1 MHHVK
6 SEPRNQM
13 QFFCLEQSIAS
24 DSFVRIIDFF
34 VDTIDLKSFGFK
46 HVTLK
51 EEGRPP
57 IHPAVLLKLYIYGYR
72 FGVRSSRKLEREAM
86 LNIEARWLLGE
97 VVPSNKTIA
106 NFRKDNAEQFRA
118 IFRKFVFLLKQLDLI
133 EGKTIAIDSFKVR
146 AQNSLKNNYNQ
157 GKIDRHLEYINGRIS
172 EFEKALDTADNA
184 EDKAELA
191 AKIQTQKTR
200 KAKYNALQVQIKE
213 TGKDQISTTDKD
225 AQSVVLQRG
234 ITVVGYNVQ
243 GAVDA
248 KHKLITHFDTGSV
261 NDTNALASVAIE
273 TKELLQLE
281 KMDVLADKGYHTGE
295 QIQQCEQNQITTY
308 VSPKEPASNN
318 PDIFPITQFIYNPE
332 KDCYTCPAAQ
342 TLTTNGTWLTH
353 SSKGHKS
360 AYKFQRYNNTIAC
373 KTCSLHSQ
381 CTTSKTNGRNIDRS
395 EFASLM
401 EQNAERVKQ
410 NKDYYKQR
418 QQMAEHPWGTI
429 KRQRGF
435 DHVLTRGKTKVLGEV
450 SLVFIGY
457 NLARCANILDGLEK
471 LKALIKKYINDSN
484 LLFWFKMAYFKLVSD
499 FEVFQIRVSNQLI
512 PQGRGKINL
521 NNSTYT
527 S

>member
-13 QFFCLEQSIAS
+13 QIFCLEQSIAS

-57 IHPAVLLKLYIYGYR
+57 IHPAMLLKLYIYGYR
-72 FGVRSSRKLEREAM
+72 YGVRSSRKLEREAM

-106 NFRKDNAEQFRA
+106 NFRKDYATAFRA
-118 IFRKFVFLLKQLDLI
+118 IFRKFVFLLKQMELI

-146 AQNSLKNNYNQ
+146 AQNSLKNNFNQ
-157 GKIDRHLEYINGRIS
+157 AKIERHLEYIDNRIN
-172 EFEKALDTADNA
+172 EFEKALDAADSQ
-184 EDKAELA
+184 EDKAELD
-191 AKIQTQKTR
+191 AKIKTQKVR
-200 KAKYNALQVQIKE
+200 KVKYKALEAQIKE
-213 TGKDQISTTDKD
+213 TGKDQISTTDED

-273 TKELLQLE
+273 TKEILQVE
-281 KMDVLADKGYHTGE
+281 KMDVLADKGYHTGQ

-332 KDCYTCPAAQ
+332 KDCYTCPATQ

-360 AYKFQRYNNTIAC
+360 AYKFQRYNNTAAC
-373 KTCSLHSQ
+373 KTCELHPK

-395 EFASLM
+395 EFAGLM

-418 QQMAEHPWGTI
+418 QQLAEHPWGTI

-435 DHVLTRGKTKVLGEV
+435 DHVLTRGKTKVMGEV

-457 NLARCANILDGLEK
+457 NLARCANILQNLEAFKTLIYCYISSFKPQNSPILSPYKPHK
-471 LKALIKKYINDSN
+471 LQNS
-484 LLFWFKMAYFKLVSD
+484 KMAA
-499 FEVFQIRVSNQLI
+499 
-512 PQGRGKINL
+512 
-521 NNSTYT
+521 
-527 S
+527 

>member
-13 QFFCLEQSIAS
+13 QFFCLDQMV
-24 DSFVRIIDFF
+24 DPNSFVRIIDFF

-57 IHPAVLLKLYIYGYR
+57 IHPALLLKLYIYGYR
-72 FGVRSSRKLEREAM
+72 FNVRSSRKLEREAM

-106 NFRKDNAEQFRA
+106 NFRKDYSEQFRA
-118 IFRKFVFLLKQLDLI
+118 IFRKFVFLLKQLDLV

-157 GKIDRHLEYINGRIS
+157 AKIDRHLEYIDGRLA
-172 EFEKALDTADNA
+172 EFEKALDAADSA
-184 EDKAELA
+184 ESKAELA
-191 AKIQTQKTR
+191 AKIETQKTR
-200 KAKYNALQVQIKE
+200 KDKYEALEAQIKA

-261 NDTNALASVAIE
+261 NDTNALATVAIE
-273 TKELLQLE
+273 TKEILQVE

-318 PDIFPITQFIYNPE
+318 PDIFPITQFVYNSE
-332 KDCYTCPAAQ
+332 TDCYTCPANQ
-342 TLTTNGTWLTH
+342 TLTTNGTLYTH

-360 AYKFQRYNNTIAC
+360 DYKFQRYNNVPAC
-373 KTCSLHSQ
+373 KVCPMQSD
-381 CTTSKTNGRNIDRS
+381 CTTSKKNGRNIDRS

-410 NKDYYKQR
+410 NPDYYKQR
-418 QQMAEHPWGTI
+418 QQLAEHPWGTI

-435 DHVLTRGKTKVLGEV
+435 DHVLTRGKTKMLGEV

-471 LKALIKKYINDSN
+471 FKTLIYKYMNAIN
-484 LLFWFKMAYFKLVSD
+484 LFSRLQTAYFKLICH
-499 FEVFQIRVSNQLI
+499 FNFFQLRFSTI
-512 PQGRGKINL
+512 KI
-521 NNSTYT
+521 
-527 S
+527 

>member
-1 MHHVK
+1 
-6 SEPRNQM
+6 M
-13 QFFCLEQSIAS
+13 QFFCLDQMV
-24 DSFVRIIDFF
+24 DPNSFVRVIDFF

-57 IHPAVLLKLYIYGYR
+57 IHPALLLKLYIYGYR
-72 FGVRSSRKLEREAM
+72 FNVRSSRKLEREAM
-86 LNIEARWLLGE
+86 LNIESRWLLGE
-97 VVPSNKTIA
+97 VVPSNKTIC
-106 NFRKDNAEQFRA
+106 NFRKDYAEQFRT
-118 IFRKFVFLLKQLDLI
+118 IFRKFVFLLKELDLV

-157 GKIDRHLEYINGRIS
+157 AKIDRHLDYIDNRIA
-172 EFEKALDTADNA
+172 EFEKALDAADSKENQ
-184 EDKAELA
+184 AELA
-191 AKIQTQKTR
+191 AKIQTQKVR
-200 KAKYNALQVQIKE
+200 KEKYEALEAQIEAK
-213 TGKDQISTTDKD
+213 GKDQISTTDTD
-225 AQSVVLQRG
+225 AQAVVLSRG
-234 ITVVGYNVQ
+234 ITQVGYNIQ

-273 TKELLQLE
+273 TKELLQVE

-295 QIQQCEQNQITTY
+295 QIQQCEQNNITTY

-332 KDCYTCPAAQ
+332 KDHYTCPNNQ
-342 TLTTNGTWLTH
+342 TLTTNGTWLKH

-360 AYKFQRYNNTIAC
+360 AYKFQRYNNPTAC
-373 KTCSLHSQ
+373 RSCELHAQ

-410 NKDYYKQR
+410 NPNYYKQR
-418 QQMAEHPWGTI
+418 QQLAEHPWGTI

-435 DHVLTRGKTKVLGEV
+435 DHVLTRGKTNILGEV

-457 NLARCANILDGLEK
+457 NLARCANIVDGLEK
-471 LKALIKKYINDSN
+471 LKALIYKYMNASG
-484 LLFWFKMAYFKLVSD
+484 LHFRLQTAYFKSVCH
-499 FEVFQIRVSNQLI
+499 FEFFKLSF
-512 PQGRGKINL
+512 
-521 NNSTYT
+521 STQKY
-527 S
+527 

>member
-34 VDTIDLKSFGFK
+34 VDTIDLQSFGFK
-46 HVTLK
+46 HVMLK

-57 IHPAVLLKLYIYGYR
+57 IHPAHLLKLYIYGYR
-72 FGVRSSRKLEREAM
+72 YGVRSSRKLEREAQ

-97 VVPSNKTIA
+97 ITPSNKTIC
-106 NFRKDNAEQFRA
+106 NFRKDYSEQFRA
-118 IFRKFVFLLKQLDLI
+118 IFRKFVFLLKELNLI

-157 GKIDRHLEYINGRIS
+157 AKIERHLEYIDSRIN
-172 EFEKALDTADNA
+172 EFEKALDAADSA

-191 AKIQTQKTR
+191 AKIETQKTR
-200 KAKYNALQVQIKE
+200 KDKYQALEAQIKE
-213 TGKDQISTTDKD
+213 TGKDQISTTDTD

-234 ITVVGYNVQ
+234 ITFVGYNIQ

-273 TKELLQLE
+273 TKELLQVE
-281 KMDVLADKGYHTGE
+281 KMDALADKGYHTGE

-318 PDIFPITQFIYNPE
+318 PDIFPITQFVYNLE
-332 KDCYTCPAAQ
+332 KDCYTCPANQ
-342 TLTTNGTWLTH
+342 ILTTNGTWLKH

-360 AYKFQRYNNTIAC
+360 AYKFQRYNNTAAC
-373 KTCSLHSQ
+373 RTCELHAQ
-381 CTTSKTNGRNIDRS
+381 CTTSKNNGRNIDRS
-395 EFASLM
+395 EFAALM

-410 NKDYYKQR
+410 NPAYYKQR
-418 QQMAEHPWGTI
+418 QQLAEHPWGTI

-435 DHVLTRGKTKVLGEV
+435 DHVLTRGKTKILGEV

-457 NLARCANILDGLEK
+457 NLARCANIVDGLEK
-471 LKALIKKYINDSN
+471 FKALIYKYMNVSN
-484 LLFWFKMAYFKLVSD
+484 LFPRLKTAYFKLFSD
-499 FEVFQIRVSNQLI
+499 FEIFQLRFSA
-512 PQGRGKINL
+512 
-521 NNSTYT
+521 
-527 S
+527 

>member
-6 SEPRNQM
+6 SESRNQM
-13 QFFCLEQSIAS
+13 QIYCLDQMV
-24 DSFVRIIDFF
+24 DPNSFVRIIDFF

-51 EEGRPP
+51 FEGRPP
-57 IHPAVLLKLYIYGYR
+57 IHPAQLLKLLIYGYR
-72 FGVRSSRKLEREAM
+72 YGVRSSRKLEREAM

-106 NFRKDNAEQFRA
+106 NFRKDNAEAFRA
-118 IFRKFVFLLKQLDLI
+118 IFRKFVFLLKQLDLV

-157 GKIDRHLEYINGRIS
+157 AKIDRHLDYINARLA
-172 EFEKALDTADNA
+172 EFEKAMDEADSA

-191 AKIQTQKTR
+191 AKIETQNTR
-200 KAKYNALQVQIKE
+200 KANYEALEKQIKE
-213 TGKDQISTTDKD
+213 TGKEQISTTDKD
-225 AQSVVLQRG
+225 AQAVVLSRG
-234 ITVVGYNVQ
+234 ITQVGYNIQ

-273 TKELLQLE
+273 TKELLQVD

-295 QIQQCEQNQITTY
+295 QIQQCEQNNITTY

-318 PDIFPITQFIYNPE
+318 PDIFPITQFVYNPE
-332 KDCYTCPAAQ
+332 KDCYTCPASQ
-342 TLTTNGTWLTH
+342 TLTTNGTWYTH

-360 AYKFQRYNNTIAC
+360 DYKFQRYNNVPAC
-373 KTCSLHSQ
+373 KVCPMQSN
-381 CTTSKTNGRNIDRS
+381 CTTSKKNGRNIDRS

-410 NKDYYKQR
+410 NPNYYKQR
-418 QQMAEHPWGTI
+418 QQLAEHPWGTI

-435 DHVLTRGKTKVLGEV
+435 DHVLTRGKTNILGEV

-457 NLARCANILDGLEK
+457 NLARCANIVDGLEK
-471 LKALIKKYINDSN
+471 LKVLIYKYMSAKN
-484 LLFWFKMAYFKLVSD
+484 LLSQLQTAYFKLFSH
-499 FEVFQIRVSNQLI
+499 FKVFQLRFSAA
-512 PQGRGKINL
+512 KF
-521 NNSTYT
+521 
-527 S
+527 

>member
-13 QFFCLEQSIAS
+13 QIYCLDQMV
-24 DSFVRIIDFF
+24 DPNSFVRIIDFF

-51 EEGRPP
+51 FEGRPP
-57 IHPAVLLKLYIYGYR
+57 IHPAQLLKLLIYGYR
-72 FGVRSSRKLEREAM
+72 YGVRSSRKLEREAM

-97 VVPSNKTIA
+97 VVPANKTIA
-106 NFRKDNAEQFRA
+106 NFRKDNAEAFRA
-118 IFRKFVFLLKQLDLI
+118 IFRKFVFLLKQLDLV
-133 EGKTIAIDSFKVR
+133 EGKTIAVDSFKVR

-157 GKIDRHLEYINGRIS
+157 GKIDRHLDYINARLA
-172 EFEKALDTADNA
+172 EFEKAMDEADSA

-191 AKIQTQKTR
+191 AKIETQNSR
-200 KAKYNALQVQIKE
+200 KLKYEALEAQIE
-213 TGKDQISTTDKD
+213 ATGKDQISTTDPD

-234 ITVVGYNVQ
+234 ITVVGYNIQ

-248 KHKLITHFDTGSV
+248 KHKLVTHFDTGSV
-261 NDTNALASVAIE
+261 NDTNALAAVAIE
-273 TKELLQLE
+273 TKEILQVE

-295 QIQQCEQNQITTY
+295 QIQQCEQNNITTY

-318 PDIFPITQFIYNPE
+318 PDIFSITQFVYNPE
-332 KDCYTCPAAQ
+332 KDCYTCPANQ
-342 TLTTNGTWLTH
+342 TLTTNGTWLKH

-360 AYKFQRYNNTIAC
+360 AYKFQRYNNTTAC
-373 KTCSLHSQ
+373 KNCELHSQ
-381 CTTSKTNGRNIDRS
+381 CTTSKNNGRNIDRS

-410 NKDYYKQR
+410 NPAYYKQR
-418 QQMAEHPWGTI
+418 QQLAEHPWGTI

-435 DHVLTRGKTKVLGEV
+435 DHVLTRGKTKILGEV

-471 LKALIKKYINDSN
+471 FKALINKHISASN
-484 LLFWFKMAYFKLVSD
+484 VLFRLQMAYFKLFCD
-499 FEVFQIRVSNQLI
+499 FGVFQFSFSVR
-512 PQGRGKINL
+512 
-521 NNSTYT
+521 
-527 S
+527 

>member
-6 SEPRNQM
+6 SESRNQM
-13 QFFCLEQSIAS
+13 QIFCLEQMIAQ

-51 EEGRPP
+51 DEGRPP
-57 IHPAVLLKLYIYGYR
+57 IHPAQLLKLLIYGYR
-72 FGVRSSRKLEREAM
+72 YGVRSSRKLEREAM

-106 NFRKDNAEQFRA
+106 NFRKDHAEQFRA

-146 AQNSLKNNYNQ
+146 AQNSLKNNFNQ
-157 GKIDRHLEYINGRIS
+157 AKIDRHLDYINARLA
-172 EFEKALDTADNA
+172 EFEKAMDEADRA

-191 AKIQTQKTR
+191 TKIETQNTR
-200 KAKYNALQVQIKE
+200 KAKYEALEEQIKE
-213 TGKDQISTTDKD
+213 TGKDQISTTDTD

-261 NDTNALASVAIE
+261 NDTNALAAVAIE
-273 TKELLQLE
+273 TKEILQVE
-281 KMDVLADKGYHTGE
+281 KMDVLADKGYHTGQ

-318 PDIFPITQFIYNPE
+318 PDIFPITQFTYNAE
-332 KDCYTCPAAQ
+332 NDCYTCPANQ
-342 TLTTNGTWLTH
+342 TLTTNGTWYTH

-360 AYKFQRYNNTIAC
+360 DYKFQRYNNVPAC
-373 KTCSLHSQ
+373 KVCPMQSQ
-381 CTTSKTNGRNIDRS
+381 CTTSKKNGRNIDRS

-410 NKDYYKQR
+410 NPDYYKQR
-418 QQMAEHPWGTI
+418 QQLAEHPWGTI

-435 DHVLTRGKTKVLGEV
+435 DHVLTRGKTKILGEV

-457 NLARCANILDGLEK
+457 NLARCANIVDGLEK
-471 LKALIKKYINDSN
+471 LKALIYKYMNEKN
-484 LLFWFKMAYFKLVSD
+484 LLLGLKGAYFKLFSNFD
-499 FEVFQIRVSNQLI
+499 VFQLI
-512 PQGRGKINL
+512 FSMRKIN
-521 NNSTYT
+521 
-527 S
+527 

>member
-6 SEPRNQM
+6 CEPRNQM
-13 QFFCLEQSIAS
+13 QIFCLEQYIAQ

-34 VDTIDLKSFGFK
+34 VDSIDLQSFGFK

-57 IHPAVLLKLYIYGYR
+57 IHPALLLKLYIYGYR
-72 FGVRSSRKLEREAM
+72 YGVRSSRKLEREAM

-97 VVPSNKTIA
+97 VTPSNKSIA
-106 NFRKDNAEQFRA
+106 NFRKDYATQFRA

-157 GKIDRHLEYINGRIS
+157 SKIDRHIDYIDQRIN
-172 EFEKALDTADNA
+172 EFEKTLDQADNA
-184 EDKAELA
+184 EDKAELT
-191 AKIQTQKTR
+191 AKIKMQKER
-200 KAKYNALQVQIKE
+200 KDKYQALETQIKE
-213 TGKDQISTTDKD
+213 TGKDQISTTDED

-243 GAVDA
+243 ASVDA
-248 KHKLITHFDTGSV
+248 KNKLITHFDTGSV
-261 NDTNALASVAIE
+261 NDTNALASIAIE
-273 TKELLQLE
+273 TKEILQVE

-295 QIQQCEQNQITTY
+295 QIQRCEQNEITTY

-318 PDIFPITQFIYNPE
+318 PDIFPITAFIYDTRN
-332 KDCYTCPAAQ
+332 DCYTCPAGQ
-342 TLTTNGTWLTH
+342 SLTTNGTWHKH

-360 AYKFQRYNNTIAC
+360 AYKFQRYNNPKAC
-373 KTCSLHSQ
+373 RVCKLYSQ
-381 CTTSKTNGRNIDRS
+381 CSTNKNRTNGRNIDRS

-401 EQNAERVKQ
+401 EQNGERVKQ
-410 NKDYYKQR
+410 NPAYYKQR
-418 QQMAEHPWGTI
+418 QQLAEHPWGTI

-435 DHVLTRGKTKVLGEV
+435 DHVLTRGKSKILGEV

-457 NLARCANILDGLEK
+457 NLARCANIVDGLDRFK
-471 LKALIKKYINDSN
+471 QLFNSLIQTMNLHFRPQKACLQ
-484 LLFWFKMAYFKLVSD
+484 LL
-499 FEVFQIRVSNQLI
+499 
-512 PQGRGKINL
+512 
-521 NNSTYT
+521 
-527 S
+527 

>member
-6 SEPRNQM
+6 SESRNQM
-13 QFFCLEQSIAS
+13 QIYCLDQMV
-24 DSFVRIIDFF
+24 DPNSFVRIIDFF

-51 EEGRPP
+51 FEGRPP
-57 IHPAVLLKLYIYGYR
+57 IHPAQLLKLLIYGYR
-72 FGVRSSRKLEREAM
+72 YGVRSSRKLEREAM

-106 NFRKDNAEQFRA
+106 NFRKDNAEAFRA
-118 IFRKFVFLLKQLDLI
+118 IFRKFVFLLKQLDLV

-157 GKIDRHLEYINGRIS
+157 AKIDRHLDYINARLA
-172 EFEKALDTADNA
+172 EFEKAMDEADSA

-191 AKIQTQKTR
+191 AKIETQNTR
-200 KAKYNALQVQIKE
+200 KANYEALEKQIKE
-213 TGKDQISTTDKD
+213 TGKEQISTTDKD
-225 AQSVVLQRG
+225 AQAVVLSRG
-234 ITVVGYNVQ
+234 ITQVGYNIQ

-273 TKELLQLE
+273 TKELLQVD

-295 QIQQCEQNQITTY
+295 QIQQCEQNNITTY

-318 PDIFPITQFIYNPE
+318 PDIFPITQFVYNPE
-332 KDCYTCPAAQ
+332 KDCYTCPASQ
-342 TLTTNGTWLTH
+342 TLTTNGTWYTH

-360 AYKFQRYNNTIAC
+360 DYKFQRYNNVPAC
-373 KTCSLHSQ
+373 KVCPMQSN
-381 CTTSKTNGRNIDRS
+381 CTTSKKNGRNIDRS

-410 NKDYYKQR
+410 NPNYYKQR
-418 QQMAEHPWGTI
+418 QQLAEHPWGTI

-435 DHVLTRGKTKVLGEV
+435 DHVLTRGKTNILGEV

-457 NLARCANILDGLEK
+457 NLARCANIVDGLEK
-471 LKALIKKYINDSN
+471 LKALIYKYMSAKN
-484 LLFWFKMAYFKLVSD
+484 LLSQLQTAYFKLFSH
-499 FEVFQIRVSNQLI
+499 FKVFQLRFSAA
-512 PQGRGKINL
+512 KF
-521 NNSTYT
+521 
-527 S
+527 

>member
-13 QFFCLEQSIAS
+13 QFFCLDQMV
-24 DSFVRIIDFF
+24 DPNSFVRIIDFF

-57 IHPAVLLKLYIYGYR
+57 IHPALLLKLYIYGYR
-72 FGVRSSRKLEREAM
+72 FNVRSSRKLEREAM

-106 NFRKDNAEQFRA
+106 NFRKDYAEQFRA
-118 IFRKFVFLLKQLDLI
+118 IFRKFVFLLKQLDLV

-157 GKIDRHLEYINGRIS
+157 GKIERHKEYINARLA
-172 EFEKALDTADNA
+172 EFEKALDEADSA
-184 EDKAELA
+184 EDKAQIA
-191 AKIQTQKTR
+191 AKIETQKSR
-200 KAKYNALQVQIKE
+200 KDKYEALEAQIKA

-248 KHKLITHFDTGSV
+248 KHKLVTHFDTGSV

-273 TKELLQLE
+273 TKELLQIE

-318 PDIFPITQFIYNPE
+318 PDIFPITQFVYNAE
-332 KDCYTCPAAQ
+332 KDCYTCPANQ
-342 TLTTNGTWLTH
+342 TLTTNGTWYTH

-360 AYKFQRYNNTIAC
+360 DYKFQRYNNVPVC
-373 KTCSLHSQ
+373 KVCPMQSD
-381 CTTSKTNGRNIDRS
+381 CTTSKKNGRNIDRS
-395 EFASLM
+395 EFAALM

-410 NKDYYKQR
+410 NPNYYKQR
-418 QQMAEHPWGTI
+418 QQLAEHPWGTI

-435 DHVLTRGKTKVLGEV
+435 DHVLTRGKTKMLGEV

-457 NLARCANILDGLEK
+457 NLARCANILEGLEK
-471 LKALIKKYINDSN
+471 FKALLYKYMNANNTLIQ
-484 LLFWFKMAYFKLVSD
+484 LKTACFQLFSD
-499 FEVFQIRVSNQLI
+499 FGVFQLRFSAQ
-512 PQGRGKINL
+512 KI
-521 NNSTYT
+521 
-527 S
+527 

>member
-13 QFFCLEQSIAS
+13 QMYCLDQLVAK

-34 VDTIDLKSFGFK
+34 VDTIDLQSFGFM

-51 EEGRPP
+51 FEGRPP
-57 IHPAVLLKLYIYGYR
+57 IHPAQLLKLLIYGYR
-72 FGVRSSRKLEREAM
+72 YGVRSSRKLEREAM

-106 NFRKDNAEQFRA
+106 NFRKDNAEAFRA
-118 IFRKFVFLLKQLDLI
+118 IFRKFVFLLKQLDLV
-133 EGKTIAIDSFKVR
+133 EGKTIAVDSFKVR

-157 GKIDRHLEYINGRIS
+157 GKIDRHLDYINTRLA
-172 EFEKALDTADNA
+172 EFEKAMDEADSA

-191 AKIQTQKTR
+191 AKIETQNKR
-200 KAKYNALQVQIKE
+200 KAKYKALEEQIKE
-213 TGKDQISTTDKD
+213 TGKDQISTTDTD

-234 ITVVGYNVQ
+234 ITVVGYNIQ

-261 NDTNALASVAIE
+261 NDTNALAAVAIE
-273 TKELLQLE
+273 TKEILQVE
-281 KMDVLADKGYHTGE
+281 KMDVLADKGYHTGQ

-318 PDIFPITQFIYNPE
+318 PDIFPITQFVYNAE
-332 KDCYTCPAAQ
+332 TDCYICPANQ
-342 TLTTNGTWLTH
+342 ILTTNGTWLTH

-360 AYKFQRYNNTIAC
+360 AYKFQRYNNPKAC
-373 KTCSLHSQ
+373 RACEMISQ
-381 CTTSKTNGRNIDRS
+381 CSSSKKSGRNIDRS

-401 EQNAERVKQ
+401 EQNAERIKQ
-410 NKDYYKQR
+410 NPAYYKQR
-418 QQMAEHPWGTI
+418 QQLAEHPWGTI

-435 DHVLTRGKTKVLGEV
+435 DHVLTRGKTKILGEV

-457 NLARCANILDGLEK
+457 NLARCANIIDGFVK
-471 LKALIKKYINDSN
+471 LKALVLRHMNASD
-484 LLFWFKMAYFKLVSD
+484 LLFRLQTAYFKL
-499 FEVFQIRVSNQLI
+499 FCAFQTFQL
-512 PQGRGKINL
+512 RF
-521 NNSTYT
+521 ST
-527 S
+527 

>member
-13 QFFCLEQSIAS
+13 QIYCLDQMVEPN
-24 DSFVRIIDFF
+24 SFVRIIDFF

-46 HVTLK
+46 NVTLK
-51 EEGRPP
+51 SEGRPP
-57 IHPAVLLKLYIYGYR
+57 IHPAQLLKLYIYGYR
-72 FGVRSSRKLEREAM
+72 YGVRSSRKLEREAM

-106 NFRKDNAEQFRA
+106 NFRKDYAEQFRA
-118 IFRKFVFLLKQLDLI
+118 IFRKFVFLLKQLDLV

-157 GKIDRHLEYINGRIS
+157 GKIDRHLDYINARLA
-172 EFEKALDTADNA
+172 EFEKAMDEADSA

-191 AKIQTQKTR
+191 TKIETQNTR
-200 KAKYNALQVQIKE
+200 KAKYEALEEQIKE

-261 NDTNALASVAIE
+261 NDTNALAAIAIE
-273 TKELLQLE
+273 TKELLQVE
-281 KMDVLADKGYHTGE
+281 KMDVLADKGYHTGQ

-318 PDIFPITQFIYNPE
+318 PDIFPITQFTYNAE
-332 KDCYTCPAAQ
+332 NDCYTCPANQ
-342 TLTTNGTWLTH
+342 ILTTNGTWLKH

-360 AYKFQRYNNTIAC
+360 AYKFQRYNNTAAC
-373 KTCSLHSQ
+373 RTCELHAQ
-381 CTTSKTNGRNIDRS
+381 CTTSKNNGRNIDRS
-395 EFASLM
+395 EFAALM
-401 EQNAERVKQ
+401 EQNAERVNQ
-410 NKDYYKQR
+410 NRDYYKQR
-418 QQMAEHPWGTI
+418 QQLAEHPWGTI

-435 DHVLTRGKTKVLGEV
+435 DHVLTRGKTKMLGEV

-457 NLARCANILDGLEK
+457 NLARCANIVEGFEK
-471 LKALIKKYINDSN
+471 LKALIYKYMNAASM
-484 LLFWFKMAYFKLVSD
+484 LFKLQAAC
-499 FEVFQIRVSNQLI
+499 FKLFCHFGVFQLRFSAT
-512 PQGRGKINL
+512 KI
-521 NNSTYT
+521 
-527 S
+527 

>member
-13 QFFCLEQSIAS
+13 QIFCLDQMV
-24 DSFVRIIDFF
+24 DTNSFVRIIDFF
-34 VDTIDLKSFGFK
+34 VDSIDLKSFGFK

-57 IHPAVLLKLYIYGYR
+57 IHPALLLKLYIYGYR
-72 FGVRSSRKLEREAM
+72 FNVRSSRKLEREAM

-106 NFRKDNAEQFRA
+106 NFRKDYAEQFRA

-146 AQNSLKNNYNQ
+146 AQNSLKNNFNQ
-157 GKIDRHLEYINGRIS
+157 AKIDRHLDYIDNRIA
-172 EFEKALDTADNA
+172 EFEKALDAADSA
-184 EDKAELA
+184 ESKAELA
-191 AKIQTQKTR
+191 AKIATQKTR
-200 KAKYNALQVQIKE
+200 KEKYKDLENQIKE
-213 TGKDQISTTDKD
+213 TGKDQISTTDTD

-273 TKELLQLE
+273 TKELLQVD
-281 KMDVLADKGYHTGE
+281 KMDVLADKGYHTGQ

-318 PDIFPITQFIYNPE
+318 PDIFSITQFVYNVE
-332 KDCYTCPAAQ
+332 TDCYTCPSGQ
-342 TLTTNGTWLTH
+342 TLTTNGTWLKH

-360 AYKFQRYNNTIAC
+360 AYKFQRYNNTAAC
-373 KTCSLHSQ
+373 RTCELHSQ

-401 EQNAERVKQ
+401 EQNAERVKH

-418 QQMAEHPWGTI
+418 QQLAEHPWGTI

-435 DHVLTRGKTKVLGEV
+435 DHVLTRSKTKILGEV

-471 LKALIKKYINDSN
+471 FKALINKHLNTKNTPFR
-484 LLFWFKMAYFKLVSD
+484 LQTAYFKRICR
-499 FEVFQIRVSNQLI
+499 FNIFQLRFQV
-512 PQGRGKINL
+512 
-521 NNSTYT
+521 
-527 S
+527 

>member
-6 SEPRNQM
+6 SESRNQM
-13 QFFCLEQSIAS
+13 QIYCLDQLV
-24 DSFVRIIDFF
+24 DPNSFVRIIDFF

-46 HVTLK
+46 HVMLK
-51 EEGRPP
+51 LEGRPP
-57 IHPAVLLKLYIYGYR
+57 IHPAQLLKLLIYGYR
-72 FGVRSSRKLEREAM
+72 YGVRSSRKLEREAM

-106 NFRKDNAEQFRA
+106 NFRKDNSEAFRN
-118 IFRKFVFLLKQLDLI
+118 IFRKFVFLLKELGLI
-133 EGKTIAIDSFKVR
+133 EGKTIAIDSFKIR

-157 GKIDRHLEYINGRIS
+157 GKIDRHLDYINARLA
-172 EFEKALDTADNA
+172 EFEKAMDEADST

-191 AKIQTQKTR
+191 AKIETQNTR
-200 KAKYNALQVQIKE
+200 KANYEALEEQIKE
-213 TGKDQISTTDKD
+213 TGKDQISTTDTD

-234 ITVVGYNVQ
+234 ITVVGYNIQ

-248 KHKLITHFDTGSV
+248 KNKLITHFDTGSV
-261 NDTNALASVAIE
+261 NDTNALAGVAIE
-273 TKELLQLE
+273 TKEILKVE

-295 QIQQCEQNQITTY
+295 QIQQCEQNNITTY

-318 PDIFPITQFIYNPE
+318 PNIFPITQFVYNPE
-332 KDCYTCPAAQ
+332 KDCYTCPANQ
-342 TLTTNGTWLTH
+342 TLTTNGTWYTH

-360 AYKFQRYNNTIAC
+360 DYKFQRYNNVPAC
-373 KTCSLHSQ
+373 KVCPMQSN
-381 CTTSKTNGRNIDRS
+381 CTTSKKNGRNIDRS

-410 NKDYYKQR
+410 NPNYYKQR
-418 QQMAEHPWGTI
+418 QQLAEHPWGTI

-457 NLARCANILDGLEK
+457 NLARCANIVDGLEK
-471 LKALIKKYINDSN
+471 FKALIYKYMSANN
-484 LLFWFKMAYFKLVSD
+484 LPFRLKTAYFKLFSH
-499 FEVFQIRVSNQLI
+499 FAVFQLRFSVA
-512 PQGRGKINL
+512 K
-521 NNSTYT
+521 Y
-527 S
+527 